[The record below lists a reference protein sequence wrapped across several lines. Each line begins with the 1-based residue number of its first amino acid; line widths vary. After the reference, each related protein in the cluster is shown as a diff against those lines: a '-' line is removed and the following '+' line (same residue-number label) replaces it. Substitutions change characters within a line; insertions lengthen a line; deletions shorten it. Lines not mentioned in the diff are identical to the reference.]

1 MWGYSP
7 DFCAR
12 VHTVNVDPVS
22 SFNIEMKQD
31 LTACSPSE
39 QELVNIVKQSFESNS
54 LTVHKAQNLLELLLA
69 KDH

>member
-12 VHTVNVDPVS
+12 VNIVSPDPVS

-31 LTACSPSE
+31 LTAFSPSE
-39 QELVNIVKQSFESNS
+39 QELVNTVKQSFE
-54 LTVHKAQNLLELLLA
+54 
-69 KDH
+69 